1 MSRNSIGKNLVLT
14 SFGESH
20 GPFIGAVLDGFPP
33 NFRLD
38 IHAIQ
43 NDMNRRRPGQSY
55 LSSPR
60 KEDDAI
66 SIISGVF
73 EGKTTGSPIAILIAN
88 TDAKSSDYDDLK
100 DLYRPGHADLLYEK
114 KYGFRDYRGGG
125 RSSARITAGWVAA
138 GSLAKQW
145 LISGACKKNIPV
157 ASSTQPN
164 PIGGNASGYTIC
176 TTAWVKQIHTIVCGP
191 LHTIPTTQEIE
202 SSLVRCPDKI
212 AAKEMENAIVSA
224 KESGDSLGG
233 IVSCTIEN
241 TPIGLGEPLF
251 GKLQSVLGQY
261 LLSIN
266 AVKGISF
273 GEGFQAVLMKGSEH
287 NDSWIVKEKNTI
299 GTSTNHAGGMIGGMA
314 TGEPI
319 YIEIA
324 FKPTSSIRIAQKT
337 LNSKLEEAP
346 ILGKG
351 RHDPCVL
358 PRAVPIIEAMV
369 NLAIMDLL
377 LEPSYL

>member
-1 MSRNSIGKNLVLT
+1 MSRNCIGKNLVLT

-33 NFRLD
+33 NFSLD
-38 IHAIQ
+38 LHAIQ
-43 NDMNRRRPGQSY
+43 NDMNRRRPGQS
-55 LSSPR
+55 LLTTPR
-60 KEDDAI
+60 KEDDVV

-88 TDAKSSDYDDLK
+88 NDAKPSDYDDLQT
-100 DLYRPGHADLLYEK
+100 LYRPGHADILYEK
-114 KYGFRDYRGGG
+114 KYGYRDHRGGG

-145 LISGACKKNIPV
+145 LISGECKKNIPIV
-157 ASSTQPN
+157 SSAQPN
-164 PIGGNASGYTIC
+164 PRGDKAIAYPIC
-176 TTAWVKQIHTIVCGP
+176 TTAWVKQIHTIICGP
-191 LHTIPTTQEIE
+191 LHAIPTTEEIE
-202 SSLVRCPDKI
+202 SSPVRCPDST
-212 AAKEMENAIVSA
+212 AAKKMENAIVSA
-224 KESGDSLGG
+224 QKSGDSLGG

-241 TPIGLGEPLF
+241 TPLGLGEPLF

-299 GTSTNHAGGMIGGMA
+299 GTLTNHAGGIVGGMA

-324 FKPTSSIRIAQKT
+324 FKPTSSIGIAQKT
-337 LNSKLEEAP
+337 LNSKLEETP